1 MAAATFGGNG
11 SSLGGSLDPKTG
23 IHTYADG
30 STYQNP
36 YQYGDSWSY
45 VPGQTG
51 QAVAAPQQT
60 YQTKPDVFNG
70 GGQGGAV
77 WGGSAPSTQP
87 AQYGGALTDALK
99 ASNAAMNSGTGGA
112 GAVGNI
118 SSYTAGQNPYL
129 QQQADALTRTVTN
142 NLNNSILPG
151 ISAASIA
158 NGNFGGSRQGV
169 IEANA
174 LNDANGQIASGLA
187 SLLGNGYNN
196 ALQYDL
202 GRRSQ
207 DQSYNLG
214 LGNLGLG
221 AMNAQ
226 NNYDLGLRNNA
237 LGIGNLDYQYANLD
251 RQIYN
256 DNSNRQLQG
265 AQLGLQAY
273 NQGQQNNQGAIS
285 AGTSIQNTP
294 YNYWSNFSNG
304 ANAIGNGYGTTTG
317 STSNQGNPFLGALGG
332 AHLGASIFG
341 GGGSS
346 GTGMSAGYAAPYQ
359 VGSYDYSLGTGGGG
373 LGLRFP

>member
-1 MAAATFGGNG
+1 MAAVFGGSGNNI
-11 SSLGGSLDPKTG
+11 GGSLNQQTG
-23 IHTYADG
+23 LYTYADG

-36 YQYGDSWSY
+36 YKYGDSWSY
-45 VPGQTG
+45 VPGQAG
-51 QAVAAPQQT
+51 QAVAYADVAAQPQMN
-60 YQTKPDVFNG
+60 QTKPDVFNG
-70 GGQGGAV
+70 GGQGGA
-77 WGGSAPSTQP
+77 A
-87 AQYGGALTDALK
+87 
-99 ASNAAMNSGTGGA
+99 
-112 GAVGNI
+112 AVGNI

-129 QQQADALTRTVTN
+129 QQQGDALTKGVTN
-142 NLNNSILPG
+142 NLRDNVLPA
-151 ISAASIA
+151 ISASSIA

-187 SLLGNGYNN
+187 SLYGNGYNN

-214 LGNLGLG
+214 MGNLGLGYLNSQNNYNLGLGNLGLGYQNSQNNYDLGLRNVGLG

-237 LGIGNLDYQYANLD
+237 VNIGNLDYQYANLD

-273 NQGQQNNQGAIS
+273 NQGQQNNQGAIN
-285 AGTSIQNTP
+285 AGTNIQNTP
-294 YNYWSNFSNG
+294 FNYWSQFANG
-304 ANAIGNGYGTTTG
+304 ANSIGNGYGTTTG
-317 STSNQGNPFLGALGG
+317 SSSNQGNPFLGALGG
-332 AHLGASIFG
+332 AQLGASIFG
-341 GGGSS
+341 GGS
-346 GTGMSAGYAAPYQ
+346 
-359 VGSYDYSLGTGGGG
+359 GGGSFDPFG
-373 LGLRFP
+373 LISF

>member
-1 MAAATFGGNG
+1 MAAVFGGSGNNI
-11 SSLGGSLDPKTG
+11 GGSLNQQTG
-23 IHTYADG
+23 LYTYADG

-36 YQYGDSWSY
+36 YQYGDQWSY
-45 VPGQTG
+45 TPGQAG
-51 QAVAAPQQT
+51 QAVHYTDVASQPQMN
-60 YQTKPDVFNG
+60 QTKPDVFNG

-77 WGGSAPSTQP
+77 WGGTAPATQP

-129 QQQADALTRTVTN
+129 QQQGDALARTVTN
-142 NLNNSILPG
+142 NLNTNILPG

-174 LNDANGQIASGLA
+174 INDANGQIASGLA
-187 SLLGNGYNN
+187 SLYGNGYNN

-221 AMNAQ
+221 FQNAQ
-226 NNYDLGLRNNA
+226 NSYDLGVRNNA

-256 DNSNRQLQG
+256 DNANRQLQG

-285 AGTSIQNTP
+285 AGTNMQNTP
-294 YNYWSNFSNG
+294 LNYWSQFANG
-304 ANAIGNGYGTTTG
+304 ANSIGNGYGTTTG
-317 STSNQGNPFLGALGG
+317 SSSNQGNPFLGALGG
-332 AHLGASIFG
+332 AQLGSAIFG
-341 GGGSS
+341 GGK
-346 GTGMSAGYAAPYQ
+346 
-359 VGSYDYSLGTGGGG
+359 GGGSFDPFG
-373 LGLRFP
+373 LISF

>member
-1 MAAATFGGNG
+1 MHYTDVG
-11 SSLGGSLDPKTG
+11 S
-23 IHTYADG
+23 
-30 STYQNP
+30 QN
-36 YQYGDSWSY
+36 
-45 VPGQTG
+45 
-51 QAVAAPQQT
+51 
-60 YQTKPDVFNG
+60 QTKPDVFTG

-77 WGGSAPSTQP
+77 WGGSTPTTQP
-87 AQYGGALTDALK
+87 AQYGGSLTDALK

-142 NLNNSILPG
+142 NLNNNILPG

-273 NQGQQNNQGAIS
+273 NQGQQNNQGAIN

-294 YNYWSNFSNG
+294 YNYWSQFANG
-304 ANAIGNGYGTTTG
+304 ANSIGNGYGTTTG
-317 STSNQGNPFLGALGG
+317 SSSNQGNPFLGALGG
-332 AHLGASIFG
+332 AQLGASIFG
-341 GGGSS
+341 GGK
-346 GTGMSAGYAAPYQ
+346 
-359 VGSYDYSLGTGGGG
+359 GGGSFDPFN
-373 LGLRFP
+373 LISF